1 MNPESFDVT
10 FGVRFIYS
18 DLACFLASLTISPY
32 DSAHFSHYIIRDPI
46 TAFSIQIAA
55 ILKFIINFASFIDYK
70 L

>member
-18 DLACFLASLTISPY
+18 DL
-32 DSAHFSHYIIRDPI
+32 DPI
-46 TAFSIQIAA
+46 IAFSIQIAA